1 MHQRAYIYLLLTTL
15 FWGGNAIAGKL
26 AIGHISPMLLTA
38 GRWGLAF
45 VILLIIGWQNVK
57 ADLPVIRK
65 HWLLLTLLGTFG
77 FTIFNVALYTAL
89 TLTTAINVS
98 IEQAGIPMLI
108 FLLNFLFF
116 RLKASAGQIVGLCFT
131 LLGVALTASH
141 GTLTRLLSL
150 DLNLGDAIM
159 LASMFVYSAYTVA
172 LRFKPD
178 IHWHSLMVA
187 LTGSAFITSLP
198 FVATEFALG
207 AGIVPDVRG
216 WAVLLYVLIFPSLL
230 AQVLYI
236 KGVELIG
243 ANRAGLFINLVPI
256 FGTLLSIILLGE
268 EFHLY
273 HAAALALVFGGIA
286 LAEYSGRR
294 HEAAP

>member
-15 FWGGNAIAGKL
+15 FWGGNSIAGKL
-26 AIGHISPMLLTA
+26 AVGHISPMLLTA

-45 VILLIIGWQNVK
+45 LLILIIGWKSVK
-57 ADLPVIRK
+57 ADWAVMRK

-116 RLKASAGQIVGLCFT
+116 RLKASGGQIIGLCLT

-150 DLNLGDAIM
+150 DLNHGDAIM
-159 LASMFVYSAYTVA
+159 LASILVYSGYTVA
-172 LRFKPD
+172 LRFKPN

-187 LTGSAFITSLP
+187 LTGSAFLTSLP
-198 FVATEFALG
+198 FVAAEFSIG
-207 AGIVPDVRG
+207 SGIVRDLQG
-216 WAVLLYVLIFPSLL
+216 WTILLYVLIFPSLL

-273 HAAALALVFGGIA
+273 HAIALALVFGGIA

-294 HEAAP
+294 FEAAP